1 MAAWNVSV
9 SENGLFVNSVP
20 LELAQNL
27 THFGPLLCDPA
38 VWQQH

>member
-9 SENGLFVNSVP
+9 SENGLFINSVP

-27 THFGPLLCDPA
+27 THFGPLLCDRA
-38 VWQQH
+38 VWQQR